1 MKLEVFNLLDLN
13 FPAHW
18 QLKKFKHI
26 FKFISETGYSDREL
40 LSVFLDRGVIKYSA
54 NNAKPVHK
62 PSENLSNYQLV
73 QPGDLV
79 LNNQQAWR
87 GSVGVSEYEGIV
99 SPAYYVLRPTILI
112 NAKFLNYVARD
123 MFVVGQFKMASKGVG
138 SIQRQIYVPYLKNI
152 FLPLPPIDEQE
163 KIVRYLDKKT
173 SAAQKIIDAKTKQV
187 ELLAELKRS
196 IISNAVTHGIFSDK
210 TPDTWQNVKLFQ
222 IATEQKISN
231 KNVHNQNLLS
241 LSYGKIKRKNINS
254 TNGLLPAN
262 FDNYQIVHD
271 GNIILRL
278 TDLQNDHRSLRVG
291 LVTETGIITA
301 AYLCLK
307 ILGNNY
313 PKFLYYVL
321 HNYDIAKKFYGMG
334 SGVRQSLNYK
344 DISRLKFFLPP
355 LWEQKEIAD
364 FLDWKC
370 GKIENLISALK
381 KEIELYKEL
390 QKSLIAEVVTGK
402 IDVRELI

>member
-1 MKLEVFNLLDLN
+1 MKLELFNLFDLN

-18 QLKKFKHI
+18 KKVKVKEI
-26 FKFISETGYSDREL
+26 FKERRTKVSDKDYPALSVSKAGVTPQLETAAKSDNGENRKLVKVGDFVINSRSDRKGSSGISDYEG
-40 LSVFLDRGVIKYSA
+40 SVSLIYIVLQCVTG
-54 NNAKPVHK
+54 
-62 PSENLSNYQLV
+62 ENL
-73 QPGDLV
+73 
-79 LNNQQAWR
+79 
-87 GSVGVSEYEGIV
+87 
-99 SPAYYVLRPTILI
+99 
-112 NAKFLNYVARD
+112 KFLHYLLRSVPFAEEFYKNGKGLVSDLWTTNYD
-123 MFVVGQFKMASKGVG
+123 KFQ
-138 SIQRQIYVPYLKNI
+138 NI

-241 LSYGKIKRKNINS
+241 LSYGKIKRKDIN
-254 TNGLLPAN
+254 THGGLLPES
-262 FDNYQIVHD
+262 FDTYQIVHE

-291 LVTETGIITA
+291 LVTETGIITS

-364 FLDWKC
+364 YLDWKC
-370 GKIENLISALK
+370 GKIENLIEALK
-381 KEIELYKEL
+381 KEIELVREL